1 MNKTFISGNAAGD
14 AYVSPAVEMTEIAA
28 EGVLCQSGQ
37 FEEWKEEEL

>member
-14 AYVSPAVEMTEIAA
+14 AYVSPAVDVIEIRA

>member
-1 MNKTFISGNAAGD
+1 MNKTFISGNATGY
-14 AYVSPAVEMTEIAA
+14 AYVSPVVDVIEIRA